1 MFGREQLQK
10 GGELFFYLL
19 KNQIIPLS
27 DTLAY
32 DFINNPD
39 IQEIVKT
46 MAEQGGLRVFETR
59 ENIHMVS
66 KGDDSI
72 FATSY
77 TQMKSKYKKLER
89 KKHFYLAN
97 IIICIYL
104 AEVDKEKNIRLRW
117 EEEGI
122 TYYALENLITNQLES
137 WKKRFDEEE
146 GFSED
151 WGIAIEEIYDI
162 WVNDFSISKQSKTG
176 EIEVQRTRDNRF
188 SFIHEALRPLADQNL
203 IIDNTME
210 LKILPKNELYERLDR
225 LYHRQERYDEIMKLI
240 ASTKEEEA
248 NAQADQD

>member
-137 WKKRFDEEE
+137 WKKRLDEEE

-162 WVNDFSISKQSKTG
+162 WVSDFSISKQSKTG
-176 EIEVQRTRDNRF
+176 EIEVQRTKDNRF

>member
-122 TYYALENLITNQLES
+122 TYFALENLITNQLES

-176 EIEVQRTRDNRF
+176 EVEVQRTRDNRF

-225 LYHRQERYDEIMKLI
+225 LYHRQERYDKIMKLI

>member
-1 MFGREQLQK
+1 VFGREQLQK

-137 WKKRFDEEE
+137 WKKRLDEEE

>member
-137 WKKRFDEEE
+137 WKKRLDEEE